1 MNALARQR
9 QEMILEQVRRA
20 GGVRVSQ
27 LVDELGVSDMTVRR
41 DIAQLADRGLVAR
54 VHGGATLADAPHSSF
69 EPAFRTKLGEEREE
83 KLAIARA
90 AAGLVRPGSSVALS
104 GGTTTLALAEQLRDV
119 PDLTVVTNSVPVADA
134 LHEPD
139 RRDRVVVLTGG
150 TRTPSDA
157 LVGPVAVQAL
167 RDLHVDLLFLG
178 VHGFSERTGC
188 TSPNMTEAA
197 TNRALVAAAGQTV
210 VVADHTKLRL
220 VGLATILGLDDVDVL
235 VSDDGM
241 AADDRAMLS
250 ALVGRLLVAP
260 RADDAHHD
268 RAHDPPRD
276 RGAQPAPDLPGG
288 EEPVR

>member
-1 MNALARQR
+1 MSALARQR
-9 QEMILEQVRRA
+9 QERILEQTRRD
-20 GGVRVSQ
+20 GGVRVSE
-27 LVDELGVSDMTVRR
+27 LVDALGVSDMTVRR
-41 DIAQLADRGLVAR
+41 DIAQLADRGLVIR

-83 KLAIARA
+83 KLAIARTA
-90 AAGLVRPGSSVALS
+90 AELVAPGSSVALS
-104 GGTTTLALAEQLRDV
+104 AGTTTLALAEQLREV

-134 LHEPD
+134 LFDPD

-197 TNRALVAAAGQTV
+197 TNRALIAAAGKTV

-220 VGLATILGLDDVDVL
+220 VGLATILGLDEVDVL
-235 VSDDGM
+235 VSDHGL
-241 AADDRAMLS
+241 AEDDRAMLS
-250 ALVGRLLVAP
+250 SHVGRLLVAP
-260 RADDAHHD
+260 RPGDTHHHTHHDTHHDDAPD
-268 RAHDPPRD
+268 GL
-276 RGAQPAPDLPGG
+276 RGK
-288 EEPVR
+288 EPVP

>member
-1 MNALARQR
+1 MSALARQR
-9 QEMILEQVRRA
+9 QERILEQIRRD
-20 GGVRVSQ
+20 GGVRVSE
-27 LVDELGVSDMTVRR
+27 LVDTLGVSDMTVRR

-69 EPAFRTKLGEEREE
+69 EPAFRTKLVEQREE

-90 AAGLVRPGSSVALS
+90 AAELVPPGSSVALS
-104 GGTTTLALAEQLRDV
+104 AGTTTLALAEQLRDV

-134 LHEPD
+134 LFDPD
-139 RRDRVVVLTGG
+139 RRDRSVVLTGG

-197 TNRALVAAAGQTV
+197 TNRALIAAAAKTV

-220 VGLATILGLDDVDVL
+220 VGLATVVGLDEVDVL
-235 VSDDGM
+235 VCDSGL
-241 AADDRAMLS
+241 AHDDRAMLS
-250 ALVGRLLVAP
+250 SHVGRLLLAP
-260 RADDAHHD
+260 VQSTVHDDGARAGHH
-268 RAHDPPRD
+268 
-276 RGAQPAPDLPGG
+276 GK
-288 EEPVR
+288 EPVR